1 MCQFVC
7 WFESSICALVHVLC
21 LKPFRVIVVWY
32 KQRKKFMLYNVLSNL
47 LMLTD
52 WIIKCIVFVNG
63 FIYAWWFLNLKMSA
77 PKLSQESVPDEP
89 RRNDTGASES
99 SDIDFVRN
107 DNIEGEVLD
116 DNDALLAMIEQDSE
130 EMNRDR
136 FAAIFASVMARVEQR
151 RIQARA
157 ENNSIREEQVISD
170 DWEEDERTI
179 PENWDDDDDQPP
191 TVTVYEDPAYPN
203 GRPVFGDDTQCSI
216 CLETDIM
223 DKVLLACGHLFHERC
238 YLQWRSMHNTC
249 PLCRAVVMVRL
260 NAQSDDICEVEL
272 GVEVGHDELG
282 TFHEELDDHRVY
294 GVGTRIFYCIRT
306 DSNVREYQVMFPR
319 AFLAHLERDEGN
331 IYITTDMIEVIRC
344 GEEYARYP
352 GNPWEQFLRFRITLG
367 QRVRGDDLRIVAR
380 ACESE
385 PVLFNVQHIQYA
397 TESQLD
403 DFEFSESFEVEL
415 GEVSVKEVELDLAT
429 AEVVGHIQYAI
440 ESHLEEEVDLDLDI
454 VEVAE
459 CPVIEPEINRFLVVN
474 YGTKG
479 DIALTRVLQRTLGSV
494 IIHVIH
500 EFAAYTGVL
509 SVLSSVN
516 QLADFELKIELAIR
530 QFKPTALLSVTFAPV
545 LVKVAQIYQLPV
557 IFCTGANMCLNGRRI
572 GVGTIEKVVMLIN
585 DKVMQYTHD
594 RDIITMAMVPE
605 FLNVS
610 NASLPTR
617 AIGWIA
623 PELQDLN
630 EQVSRFACVR
640 TFAYL
645 RKTTE
650 EERFILERFAQAYH
664 QRVFISGYGKNT
676 EYVMYQNNLEVQYFA
691 LFQVVKIAVVHG
703 GFNTVNEALASGVQ
717 LMVFPVGLDQLQY
730 SLAMNDHGFGIQFA
744 THIRQVI
751 AFYSS
756 LDRLHAKPIRF
767 LISSTDS
774 QFRERFFQCTSSL
787 PSVCWSQ
794 EPAIRDNLI
803 YYCGFTYDIVHRVKC
818 RGRAIEVMFQFR
830 GDAVAYIDQGTVQ
843 VPSSIK
849 TRWPAD
855 VVEWISYARFNVPLI
870 VRNEQE
876 ILPLTVA
883 RFLCDK
889 QCVSLQTHVV
899 ISGRLEY
906 VSRELLVASM
916 MYTRFDQ
923 LSVFDT
929 HALRFGFNSAKA
941 LMQPFYTN
949 GVIDERTV
957 DIYLY
962 ILSLGKDM
970 VSDQVKAI
978 VQDDVRFNIFVEHF
992 QFQFPILFPSIS
1004 CEDVGLSIF
1013 VRLVASLCSKSY
1025 LHFYGVNSRLE
1036 RDLYPI
1042 RRTVGPCLVHELCC
1056 VLSQDLHYL
1065 ICSCQGGAFRYSD
1078 VDSLKFIYAVH
1089 QRENQYCAIIL
1100 AHYLGQ
1106 SR

>member
-1 MCQFVC
+1 
-7 WFESSICALVHVLC
+7 
-21 LKPFRVIVVWY
+21 
-32 KQRKKFMLYNVLSNL
+32 
-47 LMLTD
+47 
-52 WIIKCIVFVNG
+52 
-63 FIYAWWFLNLKMSA
+63 MSA
-77 PKLSQESVPDEP
+77 PKLIQESVPDEP
-89 RRNDTGASES
+89 RREEASES
-99 SDIDFVRN
+99 NNIDSVPRVS
-107 DNIEGEVLD
+107 DNIEGDILD
-116 DNDALLAMIEQDSE
+116 DNDMLLAAIEQDSE

-151 RIQARA
+151 RIQAHA
-157 ENNSIREEQVISD
+157 EDDSIWDERVISN
-170 DWEEDERTI
+170 DWEDDDRI
-179 PENWDDDDDQPP
+179 VPENWDDDDDQPP
-191 TVTVYEDPAYPN
+191 TVIVYEDPAHPN

-216 CLETDIM
+216 CLEVDIM

-238 YLQWRSMHNTC
+238 YLQWRSTHNTC

-260 NAQSDDICEVEL
+260 NAQSDEICEVEL
-272 GVEVGHDELG
+272 GVEVGYDAHG
-282 TFHEELDDHRVY
+282 AFHEALDDRRVY
-294 GVGTRIFYCIRT
+294 GVGTKIFYCIRT
-306 DSNVREYQVMFPR
+306 NSNVRDYQATFPR
-319 AFLAHLERDEGN
+319 TFLAHLERDEGN
-331 IYITTDMIEVIRC
+331 IYITTDMIEVVRC

-367 QRVRGDDLRIVAR
+367 ERVRGDDLRIIAR
-380 ACESE
+380 SCESQ
-385 PVLFNVQHIQYA
+385 PVLFNAQYIQHA
-397 TESQLD
+397 TESQLE
-403 DFEFSESFEVEL
+403 DFDSESFEVEL
-415 GEVSVKEVELDLAT
+415 DEVSVEEVELDLVT
-429 AEVVGHIQYAI
+429 AVVTEHVQYAI
-440 ESHLEEEVDLDLDI
+440 ESQLEGFEISELFEVERREASVEEVDVDLAT
-454 VEVAE
+454 VEVAA
-459 CPVIEPEINRFLVVN
+459 CPVVEPEIINRFLVVN

-479 DIALTRVLQRTLGSV
+479 DIALTRVLQRILGDMV
-494 IIHVIH
+494 VHVIH

-545 LVKVAQIYQLPV
+545 LVKVAQTYQLPV

-572 GVGTIEKVVMLIN
+572 GVGAVEKIIMLIN
-585 DKVMQYTHD
+585 DKVMQYAHD

-623 PELQDLN
+623 PELQELN
-630 EQVSRFACVR
+630 EQVSRFACIR

-650 EERFILERFAQAYH
+650 EERFVLERFAQAYH
-664 QRVFISGYGKNT
+664 QRIFISGCGKNT

-691 LFQVVKIAVVHG
+691 LFRVVKIAVVHG

-730 SLAMNDHGFGIQFA
+730 SLAMNDYGFDIQFA
-744 THIRQVI
+744 THIRHVV

-756 LDRLHAKPIRF
+756 LDRLHVKPIRF
-767 LISSTDS
+767 SILSTDT
-774 QFRERFFQCTSSL
+774 QFRERFLRCTSSL
-787 PSVCWSQ
+787 PSVRWSQ
-794 EPAIRDNLI
+794 EPATRDDLI
-803 YYCGFTYDIVHRVKC
+803 YYCGFTYNIARRVKC
-818 RGRAIEVMFQFR
+818 RGRAVEVMYQFK

-849 TRWPAD
+849 VRWPAD
-855 VVEWISYARFNVPLI
+855 VVEWISYVRFNVPLI
-870 VRNEQE
+870 VRNEDE
-876 ILPLTVA
+876 ILPPAVA

-899 ISGRLEY
+899 NNGRLEY

-916 MYTRFDQ
+916 MYIRPER
-923 LSVFDT
+923 LYDT
-929 HALRFGFNSAKA
+929 HALKFGFSNAEA

-949 GVIDERTV
+949 GVVDERTV
-957 DIYLY
+957 DVYLY

-970 VSDQVKAI
+970 VSDQVRAI
-978 VQDDVRFNIFVEHF
+978 VQDDVRFNTLVEHF
-992 QFQFPILFPSIS
+992 QFRFPILFPPIP
-1004 CEDVGLSIF
+1004 CEDAGLSTLS
-1013 VRLVASLCSKSY
+1013 RLVVSLSSKSY

-1036 RDLYPI
+1036 HDLYPI

-1056 VLSQDLHYL
+1056 VLPRDLYYL

-1078 VDSLKFIYAVH
+1078 ADSLRFIRAVH